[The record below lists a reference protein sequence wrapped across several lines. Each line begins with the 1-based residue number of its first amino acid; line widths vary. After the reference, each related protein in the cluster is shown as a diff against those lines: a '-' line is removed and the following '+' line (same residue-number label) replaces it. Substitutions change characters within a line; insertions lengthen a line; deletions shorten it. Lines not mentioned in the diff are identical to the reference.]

1 MAMITKKL
9 IFGNCPVDVEQ
20 YEEIRDELL
29 KFGLTSNQVKVFFY
43 LGKFGS
49 KTAIEI
55 SRSLRMPRTETY
67 HLLSSLQSKGIVLSS
82 FNHPTKFS
90 SVPLDKAMVAL
101 INAESARL
109 NSLKSSEPLLKTLWD
124 KVPNLGAGSKDI
136 EEEKFQVL
144 RGGNQVN
151 SKIIG
156 MLSNTKNEFLIL
168 GCEKDFLRFYHA
180 DFLDIIK
187 NNSIDYK
194 LLTSTSE
201 KAWYIFDDIDKSKVR
216 QLDSSIKDNLCF
228 LIKDEK
234 EILIFVKNSQITNKE
249 VTALWTNSESMIYSN
264 ILLFKNL
271 WVNQSKFPVEQK
283 ISK

>member
-1 MAMITKKL
+1 MTTKKL

-20 YEEIRDELL
+20 YEEIRNELL

-67 HLLSSLQSKGIVLSS
+67 HLLSSLQSKGIVSSS

-90 SVPLDKAMVAL
+90 SVPLDKAIVAL

-109 NSLKSSEPLLKTLWD
+109 NSLKSSEPLLKRLWD
-124 KVPNLGAGSKDI
+124 KVPNLGAGSSDI
-136 EEEKFQVL
+136 EEKFQIL

-156 MLSNTKNEFLIL
+156 MLSNTENEFLIL

-180 DFLDIIK
+180 NFLDIIK
-187 NNSIDYK
+187 NSSIDYK

-201 KAWYIFDDIDKSKVR
+201 KAWYIFDDIDKSKIR
-216 QLDSSIKDNLCF
+216 QLESSIKDNLCF

-234 EILIFVKNSQITNKE
+234 EILIFVKNSKITNKE

-271 WVNQSKFPVEQK
+271 WANQSGFPIKQK

>member
-9 IFGNCPVDVEQ
+9 IFGNCPVDIEQ

-90 SVPLDKAMVAL
+90 TVPLDKAMVAL

-124 KVPNLGAGSKDI
+124 KVPNLGAGSKDT

-180 DFLDIIK
+180 NFLDIIK
-187 NNSIDYK
+187 NSSIDYK

-216 QLDSSIKDNLCF
+216 QLESSIKDNLCF

-234 EILIFVKNSQITNKE
+234 EILIFVKNSKITNKE

-264 ILLFKNL
+264 ILLFKSL
-271 WVNQSKFPVEQK
+271 WANQSKSPVEQK